1 MVSDYLRGLARKY
14 LDMPVSEPGDAL
26 FTQIREECDKEGV
39 STREAFEFALRRPSP
54 TPPVPVSGDLGTITF
69 EVVMLWESPEGSWVE
84 LRVPGTADRFK
95 ISTDS
100 DTFTKVLKPAI
111 KSS

>member
-1 MVSDYLRGLARKY
+1 MVSEYLRGLARKY

-54 TPPVPVSGDLGTITF
+54 TPAL
-69 EVVMLWESPEGSWVE
+69 L
-84 LRVPGTADRFK
+84 
-95 ISTDS
+95 
-100 DTFTKVLKPAI
+100 LKP
-111 KSS
+111 KVSVRPTCLHRK